1 MNNELGGLF
10 MVGLPGLELDEST
23 RRLISEYGVCNFI
36 IFRRNVQ
43 EPGQLR
49 RLCRE
54 LALSCRASGLPPP
67 LVSVDQEG
75 GSVARLKAPHFTE
88 FPDARI
94 MAGSAEA
101 EDGLREFGQTCA
113 RELLAAGINMNLA
126 PVLDV
131 CPAGGGLVM
140 ERRSLGAE
148 ADRVARLGALVITA
162 MQDLGLAAC
171 AKHFPGLGQVSLDPH
186 LARPTVERS
195 LAELASCDLIPFR
208 AAISAGVA
216 AVMTSHTIYPELDP
230 DNPATLSSLILDG
243 LLRKELGYDG
253 LVVTDDL
260 EMGAI
265 ENEGTVAEAALAA
278 MMAGADLLLIC
289 HEHAKVIAAIE
300 VLCREAGNRLSRE
313 RLAKSLGRIAGVR
326 RRFAASGD

>member
-1 MNNELGGLF
+1 
-10 MVGLPGLELDEST
+10 MVGLPGPELDGST
-23 RRLISEYGVCNFI
+23 RRLISEYGIGNFI

-43 EPGQLR
+43 GPDQLR

-54 LALSCRASGLPPP
+54 LTLSCQAAGLPAP
-67 LVSVDQEG
+67 LISVDQEG

-94 MAGSAEA
+94 MAESDEA
-101 EDGLREFGQTCA
+101 EDRLREFGQTCA

-148 ADRVARLGALVITA
+148 AGSVARLGALVIAA

-186 LARPTVERS
+186 LARPAVERS
-195 LAELASCDLIPFR
+195 LAELAACDLIPFR

-230 DNPATLSSLILDG
+230 DNPATLSPQILDG

-253 LVVTDDL
+253 LIITDDL

-278 MMAGADLLLIC
+278 LMAGADLLLIC
-289 HEHAKVIAAIE
+289 HEHAKVISAWE
-300 VLCREAGNRLSRE
+300 VLRRETGKKLSQE
-313 RLAKSLGRIAGVR
+313 RLTKSLARITRVR
-326 RRFAASGD
+326 QRFAASGD